1 MSNAI
6 LKVDSLDF
14 SYLAGQKSAV
24 NKVSF
29 DILPR
34 TVTAILG
41 PNGAG
46 KTTLL
51 HLLLGL
57 KTPASGS
64 IQLNDKALQKYSRR
78 ELSQWVG
85 LVPQSENIA
94 FEFSVLEYVL
104 LGRAPYLGPLDQP
117 GEEDLEI
124 ALQSLAEAG
133 IESLQNRSVLAL
145 SGGEQQLVTLAR
157 ALTQQPR
164 ILLLDEPT
172 SHLDLSNRNTTL
184 RILDRLRQQ
193 GTTIIFTTH
202 DPEAAAL
209 IADHLV
215 LMRSGQVLNTG
226 GMESTFTSDK
236 LSQTY
241 GTSVEVVRYD
251 GVWIVKSMERLA
263 CPDTPLEE

>member
-1 MSNAI
+1 MSTLPI
-6 LKVDSLDF
+6 LQIQDLTF
-14 SYLAGQKSAV
+14 SYTEDRPSAV
-24 NKVSF
+24 KEVGF
-29 DILPR
+29 EILPG

-57 KTPASGS
+57 EHARSGTILLENKS
-64 IQLNDKALQKYSRR
+64 IHQYSRR
-78 ELSQWVG
+78 SLSQWIG
-85 LVPQSENIA
+85 LVPQSENIH
-94 FEFSVLEYVL
+94 FEFTVLEYLL

-117 GEEDLEI
+117 GKDDIEIAFQSMAKVGIEDL
-124 ALQSLAEAG
+124 AP
-133 IESLQNRSVLAL
+133 RSVLAL

-172 SHLDLSNRNTTL
+172 SHLDLNNRNTTL
-184 RILDRLRQQ
+184 RILDQLRSNH
-193 GTTIIFTTH
+193 TTIIFTTH

-215 LMRSGQVLNTG
+215 LMRSGQVLDAG
-226 GMESTFTSDK
+226 LMEKTFTSEK

-241 GTSVEVVRYD
+241 GMPVEVLKID
-251 GVWIVKSMERLA
+251 GLWVVKSMERLT
-263 CPDTPLEE
+263 CSGKEE

>member
-1 MSNAI
+1 MSVQPI
-6 LKVDSLDF
+6 LQVQNLTF
-14 SYLAGQKSAV
+14 SYAADRPEAV
-24 NKVSF
+24 KEVGF
-29 DILPR
+29 EILPG
-34 TVTAILG
+34 TVTSILG

-57 KTPASGS
+57 EQARSGS
-64 IQLNDKALQKYSRR
+64 VLLEGKSIDHYSRR
-78 ELSQWVG
+78 ALSQWIG
-85 LVPQSENIA
+85 LVPQSENIH
-94 FEFSVLEYVL
+94 FEFTVLEYLL
-104 LGRAPYLGPLDQP
+104 LGRAPYLGALEQP
-117 GEEDLEI
+117 GKADLEI
-124 ALQSLAEAG
+124 AHQSLAKVG
-133 IESLQNRSVLAL
+133 IEELASRSVLAL

-184 RILDRLRQQ
+184 HILDQLRSNQ
-193 GTTIIFTTH
+193 TTIIFTTH

-215 LMRSGQVLNTG
+215 LMRAGEVLHAGQ
-226 GMESTFTSDK
+226 MESTFTNEK

-241 GTSVEVVRYD
+241 GMPVEVIRMD
-251 GVWIVKSMERLA
+251 GLWVVKSMERLA
-263 CPDTPLEE
+263 CSKPGE

>member
-1 MSNAI
+1 MSSAI
-6 LKVDSLDF
+6 LKVDSLNF

-24 NKVSF
+24 KEVSF
-29 DILPR
+29 EILPR

-57 KTPASGS
+57 KKPGNGS
-64 IQLNDKALQKYSRR
+64 ILLNERPLGQYTRR
-78 ELSQWVG
+78 ELSQWIG
-85 LVPQSENIA
+85 LVPQSEYIP

-117 GEEDLEI
+117 GKEDVEI
-124 ALQSLAEAG
+124 ARQSLAEAG

-226 GMESTFTSDK
+226 VMESTFTSEK

-263 CPDTPLEE
+263 CPAIPPRE

>member
-1 MSNAI
+1 MNAQPI
-6 LKVDSLDF
+6 LRIQNLTF
-14 SYLAGQKSAV
+14 SYTADRPSAV
-24 NKVSF
+24 NEVGF
-29 DILPR
+29 EILPG

-57 KTPASGS
+57 EHARSGTILLDNKF
-64 IQLNDKALQKYSRR
+64 IQQYSRR
-78 ELSQWVG
+78 SLSQWIG
-85 LVPQSENIA
+85 LVPQSENIH
-94 FEFSVLEYVL
+94 FEFTVLEYLL

-117 GEEDLEI
+117 GKEDIEI
-124 ALQSLAEAG
+124 AFQSLAKVG
-133 IESLQNRSVLAL
+133 IEDLAPRSVLAL

-172 SHLDLSNRNTTL
+172 SHLDLNNRNTTL
-184 RILDRLRQQ
+184 RILDQLRSNQ
-193 GTTIIFTTH
+193 TTIIFTTH

-215 LMRSGQVLNTG
+215 LMRSGQVLDAG
-226 GMESTFTSDK
+226 LMEKTFTSEK

-241 GTSVEVVRYD
+241 GMPVEVLKID
-251 GVWIVKSMERLA
+251 GLWVVKSMERLT
-263 CPDTPLEE
+263 CSDKEE